1 MRALLLTL
9 VAVVLAGGCARAEA
23 PTTVSP
29 DRLRDVV
36 LQAEDVPGFRR
47 SDGGPPRVSPDPGRP
62 VGTRDAWRVGFRS
75 RTTVIEGVFLI
86 EAEAEAFPDYTAAHR
101 AFRRLIGK
109 VDAHD
114 LLTGLPTT
122 RVPAPPIGVEARA
135 WTAHLEPMT
144 VASVV
149 WRSGNVLSW
158 IALHGPDR
166 NEAMQTVIELAK
178 RQDARIEAARV

>member
-36 LQAEDVPGFRR
+36 LQAEDVRGFRR
-47 SDGGPPRVSPDPGRP
+47 SD
-62 VGTRDAWRVGFRS
+62 
-75 RTTVIEGVFLI
+75 
-86 EAEAEAFPDYTAAHR
+86 AFPDYTAAHR